1 MRSSFFAPD
10 TRSLTIGILLGVT
23 LVAFEALAVV
33 TVAPLFAEDLGGV
46 ALYGWVFSGLLLASL
61 VGAVL
66 GGQLAD
72 AGSLAR
78 PLLLGL
84 AFFGLGLA
92 VSGFAPSMGVL
103 IVGRVLQGL
112 GGGVLTTVMY
122 AAITRAYPD
131 NLRARM
137 MALTSSAWIVPAL
150 LGPTL
155 AGFVAEA
162 LHWRWVFW
170 GILPLLALV
179 AALTVRPFGAL
190 RSGGEAPTERGG
202 GSRSRG
208 PRLRG
213 SRSRDTRLG
222 TALILALGAGLF
234 LFGVG
239 LESVW
244 LALASAVPGAV
255 LAGYGLNALLPSG
268 TLRLARGLPS
278 VVAARGTLFA
288 AFIGVEAFLSL
299 MLTAVHGYSTAI
311 IGTVIATGAISWAG
325 GAWLQS
331 RLDDKHADKRA
342 LRVFAG
348 MVLLTLGICAQA
360 IALFLDAAPLVVV
373 VGGWVLAG
381 LGIGMAHATSSVL
394 AFALAPEGEV
404 GSVSAALQIS
414 DQFMAAVSTGVGGT
428 LFALAGRLG
437 WDVRYGIALAFAF
450 VMLLAGVGL
459 VAGWRADARPDTLAR
474 ST

>member
-1 MRSSFFAPD
+1 MPPQSAAPVARSSFFSSD
-10 TRSLTIGILLGVT
+10 TRSLTVGILLGVT

-33 TVAPLFAEDLGGV
+33 TIAPLFAADLDGV

-66 GGQLAD
+66 GGRMAD

-84 AFFGLGLA
+84 GLFGGGLA
-92 VSGFAPSMGVL
+92 VSGFAPSMVML

-112 GGGVLTTVMY
+112 GGGALSTVMY
-122 AAITRAYPD
+122 AAINRAYPD
-131 NLRARM
+131 HLRARM
-137 MALTSSAWIVPAL
+137 MALMSSAWIVPAL

-170 GILPLLALV
+170 GILPLLVLV
-179 AALTVRPFGAL
+179 AALTVRPFAELQSGA
-190 RSGGEAPTERGG
+190 
-202 GSRSRG
+202 
-208 PRLRG
+208 PRPVGRE
-213 SRSRDTRLG
+213 RDTRLG
-222 TALILALGAGLF
+222 SALILSLGAGLF

-239 LESVW
+239 VESLW
-244 LALASAVPGAV
+244 LALVCVVPGAA
-255 LAGYGLNALLPSG
+255 LAGLGLSALLPSG
-268 TLRLARGLPS
+268 ALRLARGLPS

-299 MLTAVHGYSTAI
+299 MLTAVHGHSTAVT
-311 IGTVIATGAISWAG
+311 GFVIATGAISWSG

-331 RLDDKHADKRA
+331 RLDEKHADKRA

-348 MVLLTLGICAQA
+348 MVLLTVGICVQVL
-360 IALFLDAAPLVVV
+360 ALLLDTAPLAVV

-414 DQFMAAVSTGVGGT
+414 DQFMAAVSTGVGGA
-428 LFALAGRLG
+428 LFALAARLG
-437 WDVRYGIALAFAF
+437 WDERSGIMLAFAF
-450 VMLLAGVGL
+450 VMLLAMLGL
-459 VAGWRADARPDTLAR
+459 VASWRTDARAVAAARDT
-474 ST
+474 